1 MVGIELI
8 KLLGTSQNLPFH
20 TSDLFNN
27 IEVQEIID
35 SVGSL
40 KLEYDAGNGD
50 HSMTKGFHRE
60 GTSFNIDNLSTNIT
74 KKLFEEIHRA
84 NFQYQFD
91 LTHLLQVLYF
101 EYYPSGKGLVWH
113 TDIGDKSPY
122 YFRKLSFSLGL
133 NDFKEYEGGE
143 ISFFIDENYIPKIKL
158 NKGDLLAFPSFIPHQ
173 VHPVTKGI
181 RKNLIGFL
189 GGKPFK

>member
-1 MVGIELI
+1 MEGIELI
-8 KLLGTSQNLPFH
+8 KFLGTSQNLPFH
-20 TSDLFNN
+20 TSDVFND

-35 SVGSL
+35 SIGSP
-40 KLEYDAGNGD
+40 KLEYDAGNVD

-60 GTSFNIDNLSTNIT
+60 GTSFNIDNLSTNIIR
-74 KKLFEEIHRA
+74 KFFEEIHMA

-91 LTHLLQVLYF
+91 LTHLLQVLYY
-101 EYYPSGKGLVWH
+101 EYYPSNKGLVWH
-113 TDIGDKSPY
+113 TDIGSKFPY

-133 NDFKEYEGGE
+133 NDSKEYEGGE
-143 ISFFIDENYIPKIKL
+143 ISFFIDEDYTPKIKL

-189 GGKPFK
+189 GGKPFR